1 MNIKNNQIG
10 GKIIKLIVVIALAD
24 MMCGIVYVLS
34 NNKKINLPKMGEFEE
49 VLIKKKIELLNHLL
63 KKMQEK
69 ILKKVY
75 QRVVFE
81 VK

>member
-1 MNIKNNQIG
+1 MKIG
-10 GKIIKLIVVIALAD
+10 KKEIIKLIVIIALAAI
-24 MMCGIVYVLS
+24 MCGVVYVLS
-34 NNKKINLPKMGEFEE
+34 NNKKINLPKMGKVEE

-75 QRVVFE
+75 QKVVFE

>member
-1 MNIKNNQIG
+1 
-10 GKIIKLIVVIALAD
+10 

-34 NNKKINLPKMGEFEE
+34 NNKKINLPKMGEVEE

>member
-1 MNIKNNQIG
+1 
-10 GKIIKLIVVIALAD
+10 

-34 NNKKINLPKMGEFEE
+34 NNKKINLPKMGEVEE
-49 VLIKKKIELLNHLL
+49 VLIKKKIEMLNHLL

>member
-1 MNIKNNQIG
+1 MEIG
-10 GKIIKLIVVIALAD
+10 KKEIIKLIVIIVLTAI
-24 MMCGIVYVLS
+24 MCGVVYVLS
-34 NNKKINLPKMGEFEE
+34 NNRKINLPKMGEVEE

>member
-1 MNIKNNQIG
+1 MEE
-10 GKIIKLIVVIALAD
+10 KIIKLIIVIALAD
-24 MMCGIVYVLS
+24 IMCGVVYVLS
-34 NNKKINLPKMGEFEE
+34 NNKKINLSKMGKVEE